1 MIFRVSA
8 LATAVFCVTSA
19 GATISSSLVPTAFAV
34 DLALFAAGCVVFVW
48 AYFRAIGRSRSE
60 SITLNGLFLLG
71 DSVAP
76 VMVTRRL
83 RMMLAIQVLAA
94 LVTAGVR
101 PFTTLA
107 FGVLVPMFGLGMMAL
122 WAALHGRFEPR
133 EV

>member
-1 MIFRVSA
+1 M
-8 LATAVFCVTSA
+8 
-19 GATISSSLVPTAFAV
+19 AFAV
-34 DLALFAAGCVVFVW
+34 DLALFGAGCVVFVW
-48 AYFRAIGRSRSE
+48 AYFRAIGRSRRE

-76 VMVTRRL
+76 IMVARRL
-83 RMMLAIQVLAA
+83 RLMLAVQVIAA
-94 LVTAGVR
+94 LVTASVR

-122 WAALHGRFEPR
+122 WAALHGRFEPH